1 MNITSRIDGTTEIP
15 AEWHQAQLPAPRSVK
30 ISLDDHCQF
39 KCAFCSSSKQ
49 EVKHEMPWEMFTKL
63 IDDLVAAGTEE
74 IGLFYIGEPMLAE
87 NLVRGIKYC
96 KDAGVKYVFLT
107 TNGHLATAERVK
119 ECMAA
124 GLNSLKFS
132 FNYAD
137 GQQVRQIAGVSPRVF
152 DKIVKNIKDARVIR
166 DEGGYDCGIYASSI
180 MFDGAQG
187 EAMKEAVTLIQDDVD
202 EHYWLP
208 CFTFGGQVEFGQQV
222 RGNPGRLDK
231 MRDALPCWA
240 VFREGHV
247 TASGDVSAC
256 CFDTHERWVM
266 GNLADTDFMTI
277 WNNEKFQT
285 LRAAHLRKDVT
296 GTPCE
301 HCAVG

>member
-1 MNITSRIDGTTEIP
+1 MQITSRIDSTTHLP
-15 AEWHQAQLPAPRSVK
+15 AEWLSRTLPPPRSVK

-39 KCAFCSSSKQ
+39 KCAFCSSSRQ
-49 EVKHEMPWEMFTKL
+49 EVKHEMPWETFTQL
-63 IDDLVAAGTEE
+63 IDELAEAGTEE
-74 IGLFYIGEPMLAE
+74 IGLFYIGEPMLAD
-87 NLVRGIKYC
+87 NLVHAIRYC
-96 KDAGVKYVFLT
+96 KDAGIGYVFVT
-107 TNGHLATAERVK
+107 TNGHLAIPDKVK
-119 ECMAA
+119 ECMEA

-137 GQQVRQIAGVSPRVF
+137 GQQIRQVAGVSPRVF
-152 DKIVKNIKDARVIR
+152 DKIVQNIKAARKIR
-166 DEGGYDCGIYASSI
+166 DAGKFDCGIYASSI
-180 MFDGAQG
+180 MFDGEQG
-187 EAMKEAVTLIQDDVD
+187 EAMKAAVRLIENDVD

-208 CFTFGGQVEFGQQV
+208 CFTFGGQVNFGQQV

-231 MRDALPCWA
+231 MRAALPCWA

-266 GNLADTDFMTI
+266 GNLKDKPFMEI
-277 WNNEKFQT
+277 WNGDKFQA
-285 LRAAHLRKDVT
+285 LRAAHLNKNVS

-301 HCAVG
+301 HCAQG